1 MAQPNRHD
9 FGASLR
15 EARERAGITLRA
27 ISANTKISVLTLE
40 ALERN
45 DVSRLPGGVFT
56 RAFVRSYAKE
66 VGLDPEETLNRF
78 LQQFP
83 EAAGDAELH
92 EPVAGGLEGGPRTGG
107 ARVLRLAAWL
117 VPILA
122 GVVYFGFLRPGI
134 EAPPVARSAA
144 APESATLPETPPPPA
159 PADTRPGGEAT
170 GLLPDVVPPAIQPA
184 AAELTTPTGGEV
196 AQAASAPV
204 SEGALR
210 LSLAARGPCWVSVRS
225 GGHVVYSG
233 LMQAGE
239 RRELELRGEIAVT
252 AGDAAALT
260 LEINGEPARSL
271 GDPGKVVTVRFS
283 LETYRELLET
293 R

>member
-1 MAQPNRHD
+1 MADPNRHD

-66 VGLDPEETLNRF
+66 IHLDPEETLNQF
-78 LQQFP
+78 LERFP
-83 EAAGDAELH
+83 EVAGDADLH
-92 EPVAGGLEGGPRTGG
+92 EPAAEGIEGEPRTGG

-117 VPILA
+117 VPVLA
-122 GVVYFGFLRPGI
+122 GVVYFAFVRPGL
-134 EAPPVARSAA
+134 EAPPVARSTAA
-144 APESATLPETPPPPA
+144 SEQAPLPAPPPPPA
-159 PADTRPGGEAT
+159 PADTRPGGEAI
-170 GLLPDVVPPAIQPA
+170 DPPPTAASPAVQPA
-184 AAELTTPTGGEV
+184 AAELATPTGGEV
-196 AQAASAPV
+196 PNAPPAAVPD
-204 SEGALR
+204 GALR
-210 LSLAARGPCWVSVRS
+210 VTLAPRGPCWVSVRS
-225 GGHVVYSG
+225 GGQVVYSG

-239 RRELELRGEIAVT
+239 RRDLELRGDIAVT
-252 AGDAAALT
+252 AGDAAALS
-260 LEINGEPARSL
+260 LAINGEPARAL
-271 GDPGKVVTVRFS
+271 GDTGKVVTVRFS
-283 LETYRELLET
+283 LETYRELLEA